1 MMSFLPMHWMGTMR
15 EHYVILFGAAGSIGL
30 MAGFVGSWIGGW
42 IGARRAVRASQLTAP
57 AAADVSRVQ
66 LAELAQMVEAIAIE
80 VERVS
85 EGQRFTTR
93 ILTDRVAIPSPAELR
108 SRAPGHATPH

>member
-15 EHYVILFGAAGSIGL
+15 EHYVILFGTAGTIGL
-30 MAGFVGSWIGGW
+30 MAGFVGSWVGGW
-42 IGARRAVRASQLTAP
+42 LGARRAVRSAQPQPSAP
-57 AAADVSRVQ
+57 VDATRHQIAQ
-66 LAELAQMVEAIAIE
+66 LAQMVEAIAIE

-93 ILTDRVAIPSPAELR
+93 LLTDRTTIPSAGELR
-108 SRAPGHATPH
+108 SRTPDLTTPH

>member
-15 EHYVILFGAAGSIGL
+15 EHYVILFGAAGTIGL
-30 MAGFVGSWIGGW
+30 MAGIVGSWIGGW
-42 IGARRAVRASQLTAP
+42 LGARRAVRSAQLNAFAP
-57 AAADVSRVQ
+57 SDTSRLQ
-66 LAELAQMVEAIAIE
+66 IAQLAQMVEAIAIE

-93 ILTDRVAIPSPAELR
+93 LLTDRLAVPSPAELR
-108 SRAPGHATPH
+108 SRAPDLTTPH